1 MVVKDN
7 WKDYTI
13 NMAVAYHE
21 IAEQV
26 QHLDLDAKIHMKN
39 LLERWIIDE
48 RRAEIRRNADEGV
61 RDHAAG
67 KLESY
72 DNIADLMKS
81 LNAD

>member
-13 NMAVAYHE
+13 SMAVAYHE

-48 RRAEIRRNADEGV
+48 RRAEIRRNADEGG